1 MRFYGG
7 LSNRRRPPKNFDA
20 ALNNIGSHDLAI
32 YSRTD
37 FLRMSFFSPNVSYCS
52 AMLVVVGF
60 GFVSVVNQRLCWL
73 KSGTSSNI
81 GCRLVILLNPAY
93 RSLEHFSWKIYRNGI
108 QSSNMDC
115 LIHTYKS
122 IQLLWI
128 RVGVYIVVCR
138 TREEK
143 SWWEVSA
150 PNFVIELGKHTLCV
164 LNLLLCLVK
173 FLLYT
178 TAFRSATLVLLA

>member
-1 MRFYGG
+1 MFCDF
-7 LSNRRRPPKNFDA
+7 SNCGVNKVIVESTLANFVTLGFQLPWKSSHLTWGQLCEDWEEENVFLVVNHIAILWWSFKTHRPPKNFDA

-93 RSLEHFSWKIYRNGI
+93 RSLEHISWPIHRTII
-108 QSSNMDC
+108 QSSNMDW
-115 LIHTYKS
+115 LIHT
-122 IQLLWI
+122 
-128 RVGVYIVVCR
+128 
-138 TREEK
+138 
-143 SWWEVSA
+143 
-150 PNFVIELGKHTLCV
+150 
-164 LNLLLCLVK
+164 
-173 FLLYT
+173 
-178 TAFRSATLVLLA
+178 